1 MLLYNN
7 KLYQQVDGVS
17 MACPLAP
24 TMANFLLRH
33 METTMLKNKTS
44 DHPQMYIRHLNNI
57 LQFSVMIIHA
67 CQFWRS

>member
-7 KLYQQVDGVS
+7 KLYQQIDGVA

-33 METTMLKNKTS
+33 METTMLKK
-44 DHPQMYIRHLNNI
+44 
-57 LQFSVMIIHA
+57 
-67 CQFWRS
+67 